1 MSLPTPEAQ
10 ASLPSGR
17 ARPHTLRTILDG
29 ASAVCALTLAVLVF
43 LVPVTGSAAFAIR
56 SLAVLVAT
64 GAVLR
69 PLRGWA
75 TAGLGGDVKAL
86 REAEQRYRL
95 LVEQMPSVTYI
106 QPVGPESRMT
116 YMSPR
121 IEELLGL
128 PPSHWTSPQG
138 DRLGHIHPDDR
149 EWVRDLDLQTN
160 ETGDPFVVDY
170 RGLRANGETVWI
182 HNEANLV
189 RDHEGRAL
197 FWQGVLFDMTPQ
209 KTAELQL
216 KDAEAKYRALV
227 EHTPAITYIEI
238 VDEHD
243 PMSMRTLY
251 ISPQVEAI
259 LGYTPEEWMLNPH
272 LWVGALHPDDQVRM
286 IDEDIRTNRTGE
298 PFSSEYRIHRK
309 NGALAWVHD
318 ECIAVRD
325 DDGTIRFWQGVI
337 FDVTEQR
344 QAEGEVQR
352 ALEMERQATR
362 RLRELDAMKTTFL
375 HAVSHELRTPLAAIL
390 GFALTLE
397 HQELNLPPEES
408 IDMIKR
414 LAANA
419 RKLDRLLSDLLDL
432 DRLDRGII
440 EPKWRPTDVGALV
453 RHAVEESDLMVERTL
468 RIEADSIV
476 VSIDPA
482 KVERIVEN
490 LLANAARHTPPDTPV
505 WVWVKAHREG
515 VLIVVEDAGPGV
527 APEVRDVIFRP
538 FEQGPDLASHSPG
551 VGIGLSLVG
560 RFAKLHGGRAWV
572 EERPGGGASFRVYLP
587 DGGEDGAG
595 RPSGLD
601 RASSTAWPAGDQDE
615 EEPRAASG

>member
-10 ASLPSGR
+10 ASLPPGR
-17 ARPHTLRTILDG
+17 ARPHALRAILDG
-29 ASAVCALTLAVLVF
+29 ASAVGALTVAALAF
-43 LVPVTGSAAFAIR
+43 LVPITGSAAFAIR
-56 SLAVLVAT
+56 SLAVLVAA

-69 PLRGWA
+69 PLRRWA
-75 TAGLGGDVKAL
+75 TSGLGGDVKAL

-138 DRLGHIHPDDR
+138 DHLGHIHPEDR
-149 EWVRDLDLQTN
+149 EWVRDLDRQTN

-170 RGLRANGETVWI
+170 RGLRADGETVWI

-189 RDHEGRAL
+189 RDPDGRAL

-251 ISPQVEAI
+251 ISPQIEAI

-286 IDEDIRTNRTGE
+286 INEDIRTNRTGE
-298 PFSSEYRIHRK
+298 SFSAEYRIHRK
-309 NGALAWVHD
+309 DGGLAWVHD

-325 DDGTIRFWQGVI
+325 DDGTIRFWQGVM

-352 ALEMERQATR
+352 ALEIERQATR

-515 VLIVVEDAGPGV
+515 VLIAVEDAGPGV

-538 FEQGPDLASHSPG
+538 FEQGPDLVTHSPG

-601 RASSTAWPAGDQDE
+601 RASSTAWPAGDEDE
-615 EEPRAASG
+615 EVPRAASG